1 MGSGSQNLA
10 FASALVGSVIKSL
23 PANEGEGNA
32 GDTGS
37 IPGLGR
43 SSGVGNG
50 SPLQYSCKGNPTD
63 RGAQGAIVHGVS
75 KSQIQLSN

>member
-43 SSGVGNG
+43 SLGEGHG
-50 SPLQYSCKGNPTD
+50 KPLQDSCLENPMD
-63 RGAQGAIVHGVS
+63 RGAWRATIQRVTQ
-75 KSQIQLSN
+75 SQTRPK